1 MADMASRGSSMKFSA
16 KGLFEGASLDSLFV
30 GLALVLVTAGVILVS
45 SASVEIS
52 AREHSNPLFFTLKHL
67 VFLAIALV
75 AGVVASL
82 TPLSIVQRLGP
93 LFVAASAILLVAVL
107 IPGVGLEANGSVR
120 WIPFGPFSLQGSEFV
135 KVFVVLYTA
144 STLARNAD
152 RIREHIRHAGK
163 LLLILAGLVALLL
176 EQPDYGSAVV
186 VMVPVIALVFLA
198 GAPLR
203 HFAPLVVVCIAAC
216 AALAVVQPYRLTRL
230 TTFADPWEHAFGS
243 GYQLT
248 QALIAFGRGEWF
260 GLGLGNS
267 IQKLFYLPEAH
278 TDFLFSIAAEEL
290 GAVGAIVLIVVLTA
304 LVVRGLMIGAEAFRA
319 DFLFGAYCAWGM
331 SLLIGVQ
338 AAINIGVNVGV
349 LPTKGLTLPLIS
361 FGGNSLIAS
370 FLMLGVV
377 IRVAWETRRGHGA

>member
-1 MADMASRGSSMKFSA
+1 MADMASRGGGS
-16 KGLFEGASLDSLFV
+16 GISLERVALDPIFA
-30 GLALVLVTAGVILVS
+30 GLALTLVAMGVILVS

-52 AREHSNPLFFTLKHL
+52 AREHGHPLFLTFKHL
-67 VFLAIALV
+67 AFLAIALV
-75 AGVVASL
+75 AGVIASL
-82 TPLSIVQRLGP
+82 TPLSLMQKMGP

-107 IPGVGLEANGSVR
+107 IPGVGREANGSVR
-120 WIPFGPFSLQGSEFV
+120 WIPLGPFSLQGSEFV
-135 KVFVVLYTA
+135 KVFVVLYA
-144 STLARNAD
+144 ACTLARHA
-152 RIREHIRHAGK
+152 EQVKLHIRHTGR
-163 LLLILAGLVALLL
+163 LLLILAVLVALLL

-186 VMVPVIALVFLA
+186 IMVPVVGLVFLA

-203 HFAPLVVVCIAAC
+203 HFVPLVVVCVVAC
-216 AALAVVQPYRLTRL
+216 VTLAVVQPYRLTRL

-248 QALIAFGRGEWF
+248 QALIAFGRGEWL

-290 GAVGAIVLIVVLTA
+290 GAVGALALIVASTA
-304 LVVRGLMIGAEAFRA
+304 LVVRGLMIGAEAARA
-319 DFLFGAYCAWGM
+319 GELFGAYAAWGM
-331 SLLIGVQ
+331 SLLLGVQ

-377 IRVAWETRRGHGA
+377 IRVAWETRRDQGS